1 MLIYVYN
8 SAIIL
13 LKVILMFIKI
23 LNKANSNYS
32 KIAKKVERMNL
43 TDMRIYVN
51 NKILQCPL
59 SKEGLNEVMKK
70 LISKDEKTLRRFI
83 ETDDMDSKIKK
94 AFELVLLIGK
104 NKKITSLTVKFI
116 LDFMKIY
123 IDIIRQ
129 YDTQY
134 KEIYAS
140 RFVNIV
146 NSSIQKFDGVT
157 QEESKMMLMSHL
169 QTQ

>member
-1 MLIYVYN
+1 ML
-8 SAIIL
+8 S
-13 LKVILMFIKI
+13 KI
-23 LNKANSNYS
+23 LKKANSNYS
-32 KIAKKVERMNL
+32 KIAKRVERMNL
-43 TDMRIYVN
+43 IDMRIYVN
-51 NKILQCPL
+51 NQVSKCPL
-59 SKEGLNEVMKK
+59 SEEGLNEVMKK

-104 NKKITSLTVKFI
+104 NKKLTSLTVKFI

-129 YDTQY
+129 YDTKN

-140 RFVNIV
+140 RFVDIV
-146 NSSIQKFDGVT
+146 NNSIQKFDEVT
-157 QEESKMMLMSHL
+157 QEQSKIMLMNHTSSHP
-169 QTQ
+169 